1 MEIYIHL
8 TLHLFMQQKLPLQK
22 PTSCPRRENSAC
34 QLSWVTQSQSKQ
46 NIWPSF
52 QVFSAH
58 LIMLTF
64 HVLNIGKAKNL
75 GWLHLQK
82 KYLSSIWYSVNLK
95 LFGLQP
101 FVAFVAFS
109 LSLKLMMPWEFS
121 DCSESLWKRGHNIVY
136 CFAK

>member
-8 TLHLFMQQKLPLQK
+8 ALDLFTQQERQK

-82 KYLSSIWYSVNLK
+82 KYLSSI
-95 LFGLQP
+95 
-101 FVAFVAFS
+101 
-109 LSLKLMMPWEFS
+109 
-121 DCSESLWKRGHNIVY
+121 
-136 CFAK
+136 